1 MEQEL
6 NNQVQL
12 PTVLDIQVALEWMQ
26 CVWQMLILWINANGD
41 CSLMDNSQM
50 SNLLNQSRL
59 KVLKARDD
67 MIVVSGHPLHHT
79 RCTGLH
85 SHRKYCSKYPY
96 FEQKKYVLQCL
107 LTSGLRFAFWC
118 VLQPLAKSDTFLP
131 AGGASA
137 QTETGLSCPRFL
149 QLFSCSLL
157 LRGTHSGCMYLDGW
171 KVKWFAFMF
180 F

>member
-1 MEQEL
+1 MQM
-6 NNQVQL
+6 VIVPWWITARC
-12 PTVLDIQVALEWMQ
+12 PTCWTSPG
-26 CVWQMLILWINANGD
+26 W
-41 CSLMDNSQM
+41 
-50 SNLLNQSRL
+50 R
-59 KVLKARDD
+59 
-67 MIVVSGHPLHHT
+67 
-79 RCTGLH
+79 
-85 SHRKYCSKYPY
+85 CSKLVMTWSWSVVIRSTTPDVPGYTRIGNIV
-96 FEQKKYVLQCL
+96 QNTHILNKKYVLQCL
-107 LTSGLRFAFWC
+107 QCMRTSGLRFAFWC